1 MSCKICGRGSCASWM
16 HSLEQQEAY
25 EQRQSM
31 SDDVETLRIQ
41 LQEAQSEISSLSL
54 EIIGLKAYENH
65 VERYADEGIVN
76 AARYESVEA
85 IKKAKK

>member
-1 MSCKICGRGSCASWM
+1 MSCKICGRSSCASFM
-16 HSLEQQEAY
+16 HSIEQQEAY

-41 LQEAQSEISSLSL
+41 LQEAQSEISSLTL
-54 EIIGLKAYENH
+54 QVIGLKAYENH

-76 AARYESVEA
+76 SARFESAEA
-85 IKKAKK
+85 IRMATQ